1 MNSVMTTKVAS
12 GETMLPREFF
22 FRVKQ
27 LGHRFT
33 PHILWVRI
41 ASQKMYRFAA
51 KPVEQRSRREG
62 IFPDYRLVKKLV
74 ASTSRYGIGEVAG
87 SNMTPRGLHRVA
99 KKLGGGWPAGAVF
112 KERIFQ
118 GYTWSGMPNAF
129 ITHRIMWLEGMEPG
143 FNRGEN
149 RDSFNR
155 YIYIHG
161 TGHEPGIGRP
171 ASHGCVH
178 LSATDLLPLYD
189 QVPEGT
195 LIWISER

>member
-1 MNSVMTTKVAS
+1 MISPLENKSLSTAL
-12 GETMLPREFF
+12 ELPREFF

-27 LGHRFT
+27 LGEQFT
-33 PHILWVRI
+33 ENVLWVRI
-41 ASQKMYRFAA
+41 AQQRMYRFAQVQSSNRGRA
-51 KPVEQRSRREG
+51 
-62 IFPDYRLVKKLV
+62 FPEFALVKKYV

-99 KKLGGGWPAGAVF
+99 KKIGGGWPAGSVF
-112 KERIFQ
+112 KERVFQ
-118 GYTWSGMPNAF
+118 GYTWGGIPDAL

-143 FNRGEN
+143 FNKGEN
-149 RDSFNR
+149 RDSFKR

-189 QVPEGT
+189 ELPEKT
-195 LIWISER
+195 LLWISER